1 MKHWTRTKQAGLVAA
16 LAVTAALTLGA
27 CSSGGSGQSNAASGS
42 TTTAATAAASDTAEL
57 CSIFGDLAASGAG
70 RDAQANP
77 STAEGWER
85 RIATTQEIADAAPQE
100 WKDEAETYVQ
110 MVKDRAQLA
119 ADNGY
124 VAVDDL
130 PADVREAFIAEHR
143 DMQAQVNDLIAFMGS
158 ECGVSRG

>member
-1 MKHWTRTKQAGLVAA
+1 MKRSKQMRKAGVVTA
-16 LAVTAALTLGA
+16 LAMTAAVALGA
-27 CSSGGSGQSNAASGS
+27 CSSDGSEQGRAAPDT
-42 TTTAATAAASDTAEL
+42 TTTATSADTSDL
-57 CSIFGDLAASGAG
+57 CSLFGDLAASGAG
-70 RDAQANP
+70 RDAQASP
-77 STAEGWER
+77 STAEGWEQ
-85 RIATTQEIADAAPQE
+85 RIETTQAIADAAPEE

-143 DMQAQVNDLIAFMGS
+143 GQQAEVNELIAFMGS